1 MSISEA
7 AVVSRFRARS
17 RIVVLSA
24 GLLGAAL
31 WSASAQASQPFPSAM
46 SDALGM
52 PCAPSCTICHATEAG
67 GVGTVVKLFGN
78 SAKAAGAGPFSVDAL
93 KGALSCMSAPVG
105 TTCANMLPSKG
116 PIDSDGDGVTDID
129 ELTAGNDPNNK
140 GDARICGPNYGCG
153 AHISRVP
160 PARSG
165 TALAI
170 AGSVAAL
177 MAFGFRRVSPRRR

>member
-1 MSISEA
+1 
-7 AVVSRFRARS
+7 VVRWFRARS
-17 RIVVLSA
+17 RIAIVSG
-24 GLLGAAL
+24 GLLGGAL
-31 WSASAQASQPFPSAM
+31 WSASAQASQPFPSAI

-52 PCAPSCTICHATEAG
+52 PCAPNCTICHATEAG
-67 GVGTVVKLFGN
+67 GAGTVVKLFGN
-78 SAKAAGAGPFSVDAL
+78 AAKAAGAGPISVDAL
-93 KGALSCMSAPVG
+93 RAALVKMRDTQV
-105 TTCANMLPSKG
+105 
-116 PIDSDGDGVTDID
+116 DSDSDGVTDID
-129 ELTAGNDPNNK
+129 ELSAGNDPNNA

-165 TALAI
+165 MALAI

>member
-7 AVVSRFRARS
+7 AVVRWFRTLS
-17 RIVVLSA
+17 RIAVVSV
-24 GLLGAAL
+24 GLLGGAS
-31 WSASAQASQPFPSAM
+31 WTASAQASRQFPSAI

-52 PCAPSCTICHATEAG
+52 PCAPNCTICHATEAG
-67 GVGTVVKLFGN
+67 GSGTVVKAFGRAAWIAGPIVKEDVDSLRRALSN
-78 SAKAAGAGPFSVDAL
+78 MAKANP
-93 KGALSCMSAPVG
+93 
-105 TTCANMLPSKG
+105 
-116 PIDSDGDGVTDID
+116 PIDSDGDGVTDLA
-129 ELTAGNDPNNK
+129 ELTAGNDPNSK

-177 MAFGFRRVSPRRR
+177 MGLGFRRVSPRRR